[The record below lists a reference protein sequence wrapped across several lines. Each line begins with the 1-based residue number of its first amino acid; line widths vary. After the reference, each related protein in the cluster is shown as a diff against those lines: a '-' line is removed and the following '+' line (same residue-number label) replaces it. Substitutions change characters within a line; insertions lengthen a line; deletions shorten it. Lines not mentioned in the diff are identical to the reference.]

1 MGLAPRVSSK
11 GGPNDVLACGVD
23 GKNNPAFI
31 FQGAAQDDKPGFYKR
46 FHEGRVALP
55 P

>member
-1 MGLAPRVSSK
+1 MGLAPWVLAK
-11 GGPNDVLACGVD
+11 GGPNDVLTWGVD
-23 GKNNPAFI
+23 GKNDPAFI

-46 FHEGRVALP
+46 VHEGRVAVP